1 MATAEVQLNRVTRRV
16 SRLEDLAAFLF
27 YRNTRPPRDGPAPD
41 IRAGAAQDA
50 GRAKP
55 RGRGAAIG
63 GRTWTEVQGD
73 TEHAYAAGLR
83 VSEVVAR

>member
-27 YRNTRPPRDGPAPD
+27 YRNTRPPRDGLTPG
-41 IRAGAAQDA
+41 AGAAEDA
-50 GRAKP
+50 GSAKP